1 MSNTAGSWAFV
12 GAKASKNSAIAQLLI
27 DAGLII
33 IGKGNMT
40 VWIDSIF
47 GGVTLLI
54 RMVIGICWHE
64 NDKDDARMVQPWWPN
79 IISIRGQD
87 RRK

>member
-1 MSNTAGSWAFV
+1 MTASSLGMSTTAGSWAFV

-40 VWIDSIF
+40 VWNA
-47 GGVTLLI
+47 G
-54 RMVIGICWHE
+54 
-64 NDKDDARMVQPWWPN
+64 AQ
-79 IISIRGQD
+79 
-87 RRK
+87 